1 MHRSEATK
9 PIGWSRELMT
19 IGEFMTA
26 EERGQVPRVR
36 LVMSQRQ
43 LKWLDETIQEA
54 LHCNENIIVACE

>member
-1 MHRSEATK
+1 
-9 PIGWSRELMT
+9 MT